1 MPAPDQ
7 VRFET
12 VLHIWLAA
20 LPQQFVPI
28 NASSLPTVDPHVVGQ
43 VWNSAGT
50 LKVSAG

>member
-20 LPQQFVPI
+20 LTQQYVPI
-28 NASSLPTVDPHVVGQ
+28 NASSLPTADPHTVGQ